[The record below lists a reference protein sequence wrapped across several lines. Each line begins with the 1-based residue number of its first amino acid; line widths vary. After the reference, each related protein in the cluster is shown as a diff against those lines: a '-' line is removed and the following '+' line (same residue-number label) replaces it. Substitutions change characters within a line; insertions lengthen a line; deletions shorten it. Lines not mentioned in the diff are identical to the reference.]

1 MRYLQTLVIRSTLLV
16 FATVGTVIG
25 ASSTM
30 PAQNQNTAQ
39 KETKVTAHATGSFE
53 VKLLPQTDDEILKG
67 TTVGR
72 MTIDKQFHG
81 GLEGSSRGEMLTG
94 GTEVKNS
101 AGYVAMEQ
109 FTGTLNGRKGSFIL
123 QHSATMNRGVPTLS
137 ITVVPDSGTGE
148 LVGLTGTFGIKITEG
163 KHSYDFEYT
172 LPEQH

>member
-1 MRYLQTLVIRSTLLV
+1 MRYLRTLVIRSTLLI
-16 FATVGTVIG
+16 FAAVGIVIG

-30 PAQNQNTAQ
+30 PAQNQNTTQ

-53 VKLLPQTDDEILKG
+53 VKLIPQTDDEILKG
-67 TTVGR
+67 TTLGR
-72 MTIDKQFHG
+72 MTIDKHFHG
-81 GLEGSSRGEMLTG
+81 GLEGSSQGEMLTG
-94 GTEVKNS
+94 GTQVKDS

-109 FTGTLNGRKGSFIL
+109 FTGTLNGRKGTFIL
-123 QHSATMNRGVPTLS
+123 QHSGTMNRGVPTLT

-163 KHSYDFEYT
+163 KHSYDFEYS